1 MARLDLAELADDLEH
16 SEKHLLQRARMNAM
30 LEVRAPL
37 AGMPG
42 AAAEKCRRD
51 SSRYRRASSARGA
64 TSSSR

>member
-42 AAAEKCRRD
+42 AAGGGVC
-51 SSRYRRASSARGA
+51 
-64 TSSSR
+64 